1 MKDFCMMLFIM
12 LIVVLTVFGILGP
25 FWAVFLML
33 AVLAAVSTLALRLED
48 RVHTLEK
55 RLEKLE
61 EQRQSEEVER

>member
-12 LIVVLTVFGILGP
+12 LIVVLTEFGILGP
-25 FWAVFLML
+25 AWALFLML

-55 RLEKLE
+55 RLEEQEKEQKE
-61 EQRQSEEVER
+61 EP

>member
-25 FWAVFLML
+25 AWALFLML
-33 AVLAAVSTLALRLED
+33 AVLAAVSTLMLRLED

-55 RLEKLE
+55 RLEEQEKEQKE
-61 EQRQSEEVER
+61 EP

>member
-1 MKDFCMMLFIM
+1 MKDFCMMLSIM

-33 AVLAAVSTLALRLED
+33 AVLAAVSTLMLRLED

-55 RLEKLE
+55 RLEEQEKEQKE
-61 EQRQSEEVER
+61 EP

>member
-25 FWAVFLML
+25 ALALFLML

>member
-1 MKDFCMMLFIM
+1 MKDFSMMLFIM

-25 FWAVFLML
+25 FWALFLML

-61 EQRQSEEVER
+61 EQKKEEP

>member
-25 FWAVFLML
+25 AWALFLML
-33 AVLAAVSTLALRLED
+33 AVLAAVSTLMLRLED

>member
-25 FWAVFLML
+25 AWALFLML

-55 RLEKLE
+55 RLEEQEKEQKE
-61 EQRQSEEVER
+61 EP